1 MSEEKRRLEARLAE
15 GQALAST
22 LVGLSQAE
30 AVERLRA
37 AGFHPQ
43 IIPPTHTALTMDLRF
58 ERVRVWV
65 DGDDQVIR
73 AHAG

>member
-15 GQALAST
+15 GRALAPT

-30 AVERLRA
+30 AVEHLRA
-37 AGFHPQ
+37 EGFHPQ
-43 IIPPTHTALTMDLRF
+43 VIFPTQKALTMDLRF
-58 ERVRVWV
+58 ERVRIWV

>member
-1 MSEEKRRLEARLAE
+1 MSDEKRRLEARLAE
-15 GQALAST
+15 GQALAAT

-37 AGFHPQ
+37 EGFHPQ
-43 IIPPTHTALTMDLRF
+43 VVPPTQSALTMDLRF

-65 DGDDQVIR
+65 DRDDQVIR
-73 AHAG
+73 VHAG